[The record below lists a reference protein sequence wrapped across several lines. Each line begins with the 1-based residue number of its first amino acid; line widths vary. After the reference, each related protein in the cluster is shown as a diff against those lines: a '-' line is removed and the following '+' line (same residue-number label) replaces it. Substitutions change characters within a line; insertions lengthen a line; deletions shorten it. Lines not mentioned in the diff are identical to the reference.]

1 MIMNESFIHTPCQ
14 LIFYNSSSGRLEL
27 ASRVDTDK
35 CHLVL
40 GVVCNNVVFALTDL
54 GKKALTD
61 FQLSEPHLAKILPD
75 DSPRAVGTIHETLLK
90 KTLAMLSFHCTIDS
104 NAVKKPLF
112 LWK

>member
-14 LIFYNSSSGRLEL
+14 LIFYNSSSGGLEL

-40 GVVCNNVVFALTDL
+40 GIVCNNVVFALTDL
-54 GKKALTD
+54 GKKALAG
-61 FQLSEPHLAKILPD
+61 FQASETHLAPIKPED
-75 DSPRAVGTIHETLLK
+75 TPKAVGTIHETLLK

-104 NAVKKPLF
+104 NVVKKPLF